1 MRAAY
6 PEFQGLDAE
15 LIALSSQ
22 PLLEAQQAALAASL
36 PYPIVSDP
44 TLTVI
49 DSYGVRHHNELDGR
63 EIALPSVFIIDRQG
77 VVRFAH
83 VGEHTRDRPEPGAL
97 LLALQS
103 LN

>member
-1 MRAAY
+1 LRAAY
-6 PEFQGLDAE
+6 SEFQGLDAE

-49 DSYGVRHHNELDGR
+49 DSYGVRHPDEPEGR
-63 EIALPSVFIIDRQG
+63 EIARPSVFIIDRQG

-83 VGEHTRDRPEPGAL
+83 VGEHTRDRPTPGAL
-97 LLALQS
+97 LLASQS
-103 LN
+103 LS